1 MKTKKDRK
9 SIAQRTSLR
18 EMNDG
23 IVDGAA
29 VGSGKEERA
38 IDSHIENDN
47 QRTRSWKKERTLLL
61 LLLLLC
67 WEYHTEEDKN
77 LFQPTRTTILGIK
90 P

>member
-47 QRTRSWKKERTLLL
+47 QRTRSWIKRAYPL
-61 LLLLLC
+61 
-67 WEYHTEEDKN
+67 
-77 LFQPTRTTILGIK
+77 IVAVVVVVLGVSHGRR
-90 P
+90 

>member
-1 MKTKKDRK
+1 MRNDEKMRK
-9 SIAQRTSLR
+9 SITQRT
-18 EMNDG
+18 
-23 IVDGAA
+23 A

-47 QRTRSWKKERTLLL
+47 QRTQLKKERTLLL
-61 LLLLLC
+61 FLLLLLC
-67 WEYHTEEDKN
+67 WEYHTEEDIKN

>member
-9 SIAQRTSLR
+9 SITQRTSLR

-47 QRTRSWKKERTLLL
+47 QRTRS
-61 LLLLLC
+61 
-67 WEYHTEEDKN
+67 
-77 LFQPTRTTILGIK
+77 
-90 P
+90 